1 MKGIIDDTM
10 NIIINQNKGSWC
22 LTWPELTC
30 AAILG
35 FIVLSLIIDHR
46 QHLAENWVLKNN
58 KKQMEPQTK
67 YNSLI
72 GVAGPTGF
80 EPATSGLTG
89 QRSDQAELR
98 PRLNQMVG
106 GTGFE
111 PVTPCL

>member
-1 MKGIIDDTM
+1 MRKLYIKKLKT
-10 NIIINQNKGSWC
+10 
-22 LTWPELTC
+22 P
-30 AAILG
+30 LG
-35 FIVLSLIIDHR
+35 PKR
-46 QHLAENWVLKNN
+46 
-58 KKQMEPQTK
+58 
-67 YNSLI
+67 NSVQFSI

-89 QRSDQAELR
+89 QRSNQAELR